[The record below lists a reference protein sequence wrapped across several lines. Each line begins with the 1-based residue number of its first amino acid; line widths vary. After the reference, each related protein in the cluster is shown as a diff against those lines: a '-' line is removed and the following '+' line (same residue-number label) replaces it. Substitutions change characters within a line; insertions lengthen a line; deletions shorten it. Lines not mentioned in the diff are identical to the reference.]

1 MFSLKDRDAC
11 AERGLPVPKKYQ
23 TQLSY
28 VTYCL
33 LEGYSINTRDAR
45 YIGIANLNSVAPK
58 LAKKG
63 IPFTNTKEKV
73 WDPKENR
80 IDPKKVI
87 VLRMSTEQR
96 EEYWANKKP
105 AKA

>member
-1 MFSLKDRDAC
+1 MFSSIDRAAC
-11 AERGLPVPKKYQ
+11 AKLGLPAPKRYQ
-23 TQLSY
+23 TQPSY
-28 VTYCL
+28 VIYCL
-33 LEGYSINTRDAR
+33 SRGHEINTRISR
-45 YIGIANLNSVAPK
+45 YIGIANLNSVRPV
-58 LAKKG
+58 LTKKK
-63 IPFTNTKEKV
+63 IPFTKTQEAV